1 MREVTWKPVRVH
13 AAART
18 ITWRCTISRPYEKW
32 HMYTGESN
40 FRVHWMVLWSSQV
53 HVLQSH
59 TLKCT
64 TGYLTFQIKNQK
76 QKDIVP
82 GTSPRS
88 GFNLSALTDP
98 VSDGLLVHK
107 SVLWLKGILSQVS
120 KMEKFGRKKNH
131 VIKKSH
137 FDVTCTWKVL
147 KDLWDS
153 ALFSSLHWPFT
164 HQKIFY
170 FCNCYSLIIKIAWG
184 CSPSVFTAR
193 RCCLWWDGLGG
204 RRAPY
209 IPTAHYWPKNK
220 ELTQVYFSGF
230 PLGNHSLCFKRMEQP
245 LVLEFTQEG
254 SLKDFVEDN
263 ISYFHVPRKKPC
275 APRLNEVGDEATGR
289 QSQYIFDTVPEV
301 AQLQEGGKHFDIKST
316 WSRRLQADG

>member
-18 ITWRCTISRPYEKW
+18 STWRCTISR
-32 HMYTGESN
+32 HMKSDICTQENQTSGCIE
-40 FRVHWMVLWSSQV
+40 WSPLVITSAR
-53 HVLQSH
+53 S
-59 TLKCT
+59 
-64 TGYLTFQIKNQK
+64 
-76 QKDIVP
+76 IVP
-82 GTSPRS
+82 YIKVHDWIPNISNKEPKTKRYCSWNITTVRIQTISTHWPCVWWTAGAQKR
-88 GFNLSALTDP
+88 ALIERFS
-98 VSDGLLVHK
+98 VS
-107 SVLWLKGILSQVS
+107 SVEDRKIWP
-120 KMEKFGRKKNH
+120 KKNTWL
-131 VIKKSH
+131 KKSH

-147 KDLWDS
+147 KDLWDF

-193 RCCLWWDGLGG
+193 RCLWWDGLGG

-209 IPTAHYWPKNK
+209 IPTAHYWAKNK

-230 PLGNHSLCFKRMEQP
+230 PLGNHRLLCFKRMEQP

-254 SLKDFVEDN
+254 SLKDFVADN

-301 AQLQEGGKHFDIKST
+301 A
-316 WSRRLQADG
+316 